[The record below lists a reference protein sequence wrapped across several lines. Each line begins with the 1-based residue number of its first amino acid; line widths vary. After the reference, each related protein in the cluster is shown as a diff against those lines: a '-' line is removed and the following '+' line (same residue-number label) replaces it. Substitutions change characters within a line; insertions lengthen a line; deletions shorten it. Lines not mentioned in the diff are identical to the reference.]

1 MVLTN
6 MNTQVTFG
14 SDIFGTS
21 LTHVESVRPH
31 PRVELDSDR
40 PSPDRLGWSG
50 GQPTH
55 PAKPMTPPA
64 KGKIPPVKERTTSA
78 KGEVRKKKSPS
89 TLRRNAERREEFLKK
104 EPKVVKSAPVKSAS
118 DTESNT

>member
-1 MVLTN
+1 MTMSGEHSSLATQCLAFCQALASPGKAFHISLTI
-6 MNTQVTFG
+6 G
-14 SDIFGTS
+14 SDFCFS
-21 LTHVESVRPH
+21 LDTGEKTP
-31 PRVELDSDR
+31 
-40 PSPDRLGWSG
+40 
-50 GQPTH
+50 
-55 PAKPMTPPA
+55 PAKPKTPPA